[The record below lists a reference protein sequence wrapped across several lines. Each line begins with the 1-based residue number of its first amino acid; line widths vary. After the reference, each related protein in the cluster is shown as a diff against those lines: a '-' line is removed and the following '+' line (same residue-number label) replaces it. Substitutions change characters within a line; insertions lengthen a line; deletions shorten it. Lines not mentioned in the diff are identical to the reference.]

1 MLFITLGLISGSSLA
16 DPCDDY
22 GHAVDKYI
30 QAIRE
35 SSQKL
40 GQASDAHQFADA
52 VNVFTS
58 ATEELTATLRELSP
72 QVTALYQSHSN
83 GSLQV
88 CDQAQERLVAFAP
101 ELNAIGTK
109 FAEQAPKYIS
119 NPEVQQAFERLRKL
133 RFDSSERGPARG
145 SGRAGEC
152 AQAYGTVNARRAAAV
167 VARGSYRTCS
177 GQMLGKRSATRE
189 PNAVR
194 SGPVGF

>member
-1 MLFITLGLISGSSLA
+1 MLFITLGLMGGSSLA

-35 SSQKL
+35 SGQKL
-40 GQASDAHQFADA
+40 NQASDAHQFADA

-72 QVTALYQSHSN
+72 EVTSLYQSHSN
-83 GSLQV
+83 SSLPV

-109 FAEQAPKYIS
+109 FGEQAPKYIS
-119 NPEVQQAFERLRKL
+119 NPEVQQAFDRLRKL
-133 RFDSSERGPARG
+133 RFDSSKGGPARG
-145 SGRAGEC
+145 RGFRDSPTRYYDVTGAGR
-152 AQAYGTVNARRAAAV
+152 
-167 VARGSYRTCS
+167 
-177 GQMLGKRSATRE
+177 
-189 PNAVR
+189 
-194 SGPVGF
+194 